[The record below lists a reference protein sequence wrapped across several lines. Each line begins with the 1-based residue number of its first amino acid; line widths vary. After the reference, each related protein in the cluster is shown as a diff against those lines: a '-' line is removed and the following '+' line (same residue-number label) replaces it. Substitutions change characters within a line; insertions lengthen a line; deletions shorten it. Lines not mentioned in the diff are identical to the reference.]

1 MIYIN
6 FTSFVLIISLEKDYN
21 MIETRY
27 LKNAVFFPNNFNFW
41 LSRKIIYIYNDIAEK
56 HGEVTVKHFRKHEKF
71 PRKRNS
77 N

>member
-1 MIYIN
+1 ML
-6 FTSFVLIISLEKDYN
+6 FFFQTISSS
-21 MIETRY
+21 
-27 LKNAVFFPNNFNFW
+27 A